1 MIPIDDLGGRVPAH
15 AVESEPIDFPINLF
29 LKCNLSNFYDSLQ
42 VRFVRS
48 TPTCQLPAQNKRWGT
63 WEHGNDQLEDDCD
76 DEGLL
81 RKDDNENGD
90 GHGYDADD

>member
-1 MIPIDDLGGRVPAH
+1 M
-15 AVESEPIDFPINLF
+15 
-29 LKCNLSNFYDSLQ
+29 
-42 VRFVRS
+42 RS